1 MENAAASDAYAAAM
15 ENENPEPVNASNNTG
30 EAEENSAD
38 AIENGMEAMKIVE
51 DNEAAP
57 AQEETTPESA
67 EPKPEAN
74 QAPLREEN
82 ESQPT
87 RPRLVIQSLV
97 LENFKS
103 YGGCVKIGPFHKRF
117 SSIVGPNGSGK
128 SNVIDAM
135 LFVFGRRAKQ
145 LRHSKMSELLHHSEI
160 YPDVTSGTVTVN
172 FQEIIDTGD
181 GDDDFEVVP
190 NSHFAVARKAFK
202 NNTSKYYLN
211 GKETQMK
218 SVIALLKSKGVDLD
232 NNRFLI
238 LQGEVEQIAMMKPKA
253 VTAHEDGL
261 LEYLEDII
269 GTNQYVEEI
278 ESLAAQVEA
287 LNEERTHKLNR
298 VKAVQKERDAL
309 EGAKNEAETFLE
321 KEKEFYT
328 KKGRFVESRIAVH
341 MKDLGEHNEVYQE
354 AKAKLEES
362 EKLFAE
368 REKHVNEFDEKF
380 NAAKKRTDELRKKL
394 NDALNAYAAFERR
407 DILLRENIKALKQ
420 KSKKLKEKL
429 EKEGKKKEQAAEDV
443 ENYQEEKSEAEK
455 ECAKMEKKLAD
466 AEAEL
471 ERVHQST
478 REATA
483 PIRAQLEEKQK
494 ELMPF
499 TDTVNKCKQDLEV
512 AKTELQLLIAKR
524 DEPAR
529 LLAEK
534 EQTLVTLQA
543 ELNQAED
550 VISAIDS
557 EKHGVEMRLQELTEQ
572 QRGFEK
578 EIADN
583 TGALRE
589 LQAKVAEAQQSS
601 QAATS
606 NSRLTK
612 GLHAAMRDGRI
623 TGVVGRLGDL
633 ASVDPQFDIAVGAA
647 AGARLDNIVVRSSEA
662 AQAVIHLLR
671 RENLGRA
678 TFVILNKI
686 QYLERNINGW
696 QQDPR
701 SADGP
706 RLFDYLNI
714 PKPEHRVA
722 LYHALGDTL
731 VANSLDEARRMAF
744 KPSRKN
750 KVVTTSGDLIESS
763 GAMSG
768 GGRDPPRQRLG
779 KGGNAFE
786 VDPRAL
792 QKAMEDLEAVQN
804 VVREAE
810 RNLAEAQS
818 ERRSLSLGIEQ
829 IENRRRRAAMDME
842 SLQSRVVILAE
853 TQIPELRKTVAAAN
867 KAQKGSERKK
877 IKDMEKRIADG
888 EKGLEAANSSC
899 EGIQNDITQLQ
910 NDIVAAGGER
920 LQNAKE
926 EVESNRAKLSA
937 EKSKSSKAASRA
949 KEAEKAIKK
958 AEQVINKTEKEIEAN
973 AKERDES
980 KAEKDKLED
989 QAAEMVSKHEEA
1001 KVKYDEALEVQVK
1014 AQEEYAEVRDAL
1026 KAQRRDEVSLKERLS
1041 ESQRSVR
1048 ACKAEIK
1055 ECRKE
1060 MRKIECNVK
1069 RINDMIYGA
1078 LGVEGNEDDDAEED
1092 MDVDKEFKDAK
1103 DGEED
1108 EEEEDK
1114 MEVDND
1120 EGGKDGIEKETEDS
1134 KILTAA
1140 EKSRLA
1146 NEIATLQAYIKDK
1159 NPDLR
1164 AIAEYKEKEQEC
1176 KEHEGELDKVTEQRD
1191 TVRKSHD
1198 KLCKRRHDEFKTGFD
1213 EICKKLKELYQ
1224 MITLGGD
1231 AELEFVDSMYP
1242 FTEGIVFSVRPPK
1255 KSWKNISNL
1264 SGGEKTLS
1272 SLALVFALHYYK
1284 PTPLYF
1290 LDEIDAALDF
1300 KNVSIV
1306 ANYVKERTKNAQFI
1320 IISLRNNMFELA
1332 DRLVGIY
1339 KTHHSTKSVTVN
1351 PRAFVSVR
1359 GR

>member
-1 MENAAASDAYAAAM
+1 M
-15 ENENPEPVNASNNTG
+15 ENESPEEVVIAPNNDG
-30 EAEENSAD
+30 EIEEKVDDTIEDEIQAMNIEDDNQPLLHEEKIAQSA
-38 AIENGMEAMKIVE
+38 
-51 DNEAAP
+51 
-57 AQEETTPESA
+57 
-67 EPKPEAN
+67 
-74 QAPLREEN
+74 
-82 ESQPT
+82 

-103 YGGCVKIGPFHKRF
+103 YGGTVKIGPFHKRF

-145 LRHSKMSELLHHSEI
+145 LRHSKMSELLHHSET
-160 YPDVTSGTVTVN
+160 YPNVTSGTVTVH

-181 GDDDFEVVP
+181 ADDDYEVVP
-190 NSHFAVARKAFK
+190 NSQFAVARKAFK

-218 SVIALLKSKGVDLD
+218 AVIALLKSKGVDLD

-278 ESLAAQVEA
+278 ESLAAQVET

-309 EGAKNEAETFLE
+309 EGAKNEAEMFLE

-328 KKGRFVESRIAVH
+328 KKGRFIESRIAVH
-341 MKDLGEHNEVYQE
+341 TKDLKQHNTVYQE
-354 AKAKLEES
+354 VKAKLDES

-380 NAAKKRTDELRKKL
+380 NIAKRNTDQLRKKL

-429 EKEGKKKEQAAEDV
+429 EKETKKKEQAAEDV

-466 AEAEL
+466 AETEL
-471 ERVHQST
+471 EQVHQST

-494 ELMPF
+494 ELLPF
-499 TDTVNKCKQDLEV
+499 TDAVNKCRQDLEV
-512 AKTELQLLIAKR
+512 AKTELQLLINKR

-534 EQTLVTLQA
+534 EETLSTLQSD
-543 ELNQAED
+543 LNKAED

-557 EKHGVEMRLQELTEQ
+557 EKHGIEMRLQELTQEEK
-572 QRGFEK
+572 GFEK
-578 EIADN
+578 ELSDN
-583 TGALRE
+583 SGTLRE

-633 ASVDPQFDIAVGAA
+633 ASVDSQFDVAVGAA
-647 AGARLDNIVVRSSEA
+647 AASRLDNIVVRSSEA

-678 TFVILNKI
+678 TCVILNKI
-686 QYLERNINGW
+686 QYLERNIDGW
-696 QQDPR
+696 KQDPR

-768 GGRDPPRQRLG
+768 GGREPPRHRLG

-792 QKAMEDLEAVQN
+792 QKATEDLEAVQN
-804 VVREAE
+804 IVREAE
-810 RNLAEAQS
+810 RKLAEAQN
-818 ERRSLSLGIEQ
+818 ERRSLTLSIEE
-829 IENRRRRAAMDME
+829 ITNRRRRAEMDFE
-842 SLQSRVVILAE
+842 SLQSRVTTLE
-853 TQIPELRKTVAAAN
+853 KTQIPELRKAVATAT
-867 KAQKGSERKK
+867 KAQKGGEGKK
-877 IKDMEKRIADG
+877 ITDMEKRIADCK
-888 EKGLEAANSSC
+888 EGLETANQAC
-899 EGIQNDITQLQ
+899 EGIQNNIRQLQ
-910 NDIVAAGGER
+910 NDIVAAGGSR

-926 EVESNRAKLSA
+926 AVESNRSKLSA
-937 EKSKSSKAASRA
+937 EKSKSSKAQSRA
-949 KEAEKAIKK
+949 KEAEKAFKK
-958 AEQVINKTEKEIEAN
+958 AEEAIRKAEKEIEDN

-1014 AQEEYAEVRDAL
+1014 AQEEYTEVRDAL
-1026 KAQRRDEVSLKERLS
+1026 KAQRRDEVLLKERLS

-1048 ACKAEIK
+1048 GCKSEIR

-1060 MRKIECNVK
+1060 MRKIDGNVK

-1078 LGVEGNEDDDAEED
+1078 LGAENAVEDAEEREE
-1092 MDVDKEFKDAK
+1092 MDVEEEEFKDAK
-1103 DGEED
+1103 NG
-1108 EEEEDK
+1108 EEEEDEVDE
-1114 MEVDND
+1114 MEVDNGEAGGDKDDKDDDD
-1120 EGGKDGIEKETEDS
+1120 ENS

-1146 NEIATLQAYIKDK
+1146 NEISTLQAYIRDK

-1164 AIAEYKEKEQEC
+1164 AIAEYKKKEEEC
-1176 KEHEGELDKVTEQRD
+1176 KEHEGELDRVTEQRD

-1306 ANYVKERTKNAQFI
+1306 ANYVKERTKDAQFI

-1359 GR
+1359 GQ